1 MGQHGQQLVLDV
13 SVELGVSVPEVL
25 EAYKLI
31 VQQATCKK
39 GKNRDKVKAIIFNR
53 KRLMRKTFRSFIYYC
68 YGLVSTK
75 DMNPAEE
82 ADFGANEAPCNIE
95 LQRENMHPNEI
106 QDIIPVKQSKW
117 YFEAPLLRIY
127 LTSAVLFEIHDKLLY
142 FRRKEEK

>member
-1 MGQHGQQLVLDV
+1 MTLQCFIGQGNSAQTRSLSEKDFGNASKARFSMGQHGQQLVLDV

-82 ADFGANEAPCNIE
+82 VDFGANEVPCNIE

-106 QDIIPVKQSKW
+106 QDIIPGKQSK
-117 YFEAPLLRIY
+117 
-127 LTSAVLFEIHDKLLY
+127 
-142 FRRKEEK
+142 